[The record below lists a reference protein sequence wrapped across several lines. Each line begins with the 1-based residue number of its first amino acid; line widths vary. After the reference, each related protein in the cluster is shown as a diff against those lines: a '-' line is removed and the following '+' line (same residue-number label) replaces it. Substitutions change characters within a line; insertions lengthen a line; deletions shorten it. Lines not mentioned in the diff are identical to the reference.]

1 MRQLYS
7 LLFLLLFPFILLRLW
22 WKGRQLPGYRQ
33 HICERLGW
41 YPPAAGRYI
50 WLHAVSVGETRAAAP
65 LVRALRQRYPGYTLL
80 LTQMTPTG
88 RDTARELFGDS
99 CVCVYLPYDLAWPVA
114 RFLRHFRPAF
124 GVLMETEIWP
134 NLVNQCVVQ
143 RVPLYLVN
151 ARLSERSA
159 RGYGKLRRLARPA
172 FAGLSAV
179 AAQTEADAERLK
191 ELGAQQI
198 SVCGN
203 IKFDV
208 QPPAEAPQKTALLRS
223 LCGDRP
229 ILLLASTRDGE
240 EAVLLDAFL
249 HQKWPEKLLLLVVPR
264 HPQRF
269 DEVAALLLQ
278 RGLTCQRRSG
288 GMPVSASTRALLG
301 DSMGEMFAYYGVAD
315 VALIGGSILPLGGQN
330 LIEACAV
337 GTPVLF
343 GPHMFNF
350 AEASKLALEAGAAA
364 QADDADAL
372 MQLAAS
378 LLSDSQRCQAMS
390 RAGIEFS
397 RAHRGATD
405 RIVALLPMLP

>member
-7 LLFLLLFPFILLRLW
+7 LLFLLLLPLILLRLW

-33 HICERLGW
+33 HIGERLGR
-41 YPPAAGRYI
+41 YPPATGRYI

-65 LVRALRQRYPGYTLL
+65 LVRALQQRYPGCTLL

-88 RDTARELFGDS
+88 RDTARELFGNS

-134 NLVNQCVVQ
+134 NLVHQCVVQ

-159 RGYGKLRRLARPA
+159 RGYGKLRRLAGPA

-179 AAQTEADAERLK
+179 AAQTNADAERLAA
-191 ELGAQQI
+191 LGAPRI

-208 QPPAEAPQKTALLRS
+208 QPPAETPQKTALLQS
-223 LCGDRP
+223 LCGERP

-249 HQKWPEKLLLLVVPR
+249 RQQWPEQLLLLVVPR

-269 DEVAALLLQ
+269 DEVAALLQQ
-278 RGLTCQRRSG
+278 RGLTCQRRSAG
-288 GMPVSASTRALLG
+288 VPVAASTRALLG
-301 DSMGEMFAYYGVAD
+301 DSMGEMFAYYGVAA
-315 VALIGGSILPLGGQN
+315 VALIGGSILLLGGQN

-337 GTPVLF
+337 GTPALF

-350 AEASKLALEAGAAA
+350 AEASRLALEAGAAA
-364 QADDADAL
+364 QADDAAAL

-378 LLSDSQRCQAMS
+378 LLSDPQRRQAMS

-397 RAHRGATD
+397 QAHRGATD
-405 RIVALLPMLP
+405 RIIALLPTLP